1 MIVFACWKDDS
12 GLAQGVEGRELGR
25 RQEDQIREFSK
36 FRAKE
41 TDSNGMQVVVQR
53 GVGG

>member
-1 MIVFACWKDDS
+1 MIIFACWKDDS
-12 GLAQGVEGRELGR
+12 GMAHRIEGRELGW

-36 FRAKE
+36 FWAKE
-41 TDSNGMQVVVQR
+41 TDSNGMQVVVQS